1 MTFNSEKRGR
11 EKIKEIFK
19 GKIARAKERTN
30 EYDLKAQTTESRN
43 ESTTMKAYYVSAYL
57 ASSQHVETLELL
69 DYFMDTL
76 FDLKDGL
83 RTKIWKLDKSV
94 QNIAEKT
101 GVDISNVKTEIKDL
115 QETIGP
121 NVKAVIQLFANLQK
135 EEERRKK
142 NGVVMVV

>member
-1 MTFNSEKRGR
+1 MTLDSEKRGR